1 LDDFLRAWTGGPTAK
16 ANLGEIKTV
25 ANELVQNYPT
35 QGIGRR
41 VLKAAGALE
50 GQLAQLEKDKT
61 KLKGE
66 LDQTKRKLAKVTG
79 DLGKTSRELKQAKL
93 KQKS

>member
-1 LDDFLRAWTGGPTAK
+1 LDDFLRALTGGPTAK

-25 ANELVQNYPT
+25 ANELVRNSPT
-35 QGIGRR
+35 EVVGRR
-41 VLKAAGALE
+41 LLKAAGALE
-50 GQLAQLEKDKT
+50 GQFGELEKDKT

-66 LDQTKRKLAKVTG
+66 LEQTKRKLAKATG
-79 DLGKTSRELKQAKL
+79 DLGKTSRELKLAKL